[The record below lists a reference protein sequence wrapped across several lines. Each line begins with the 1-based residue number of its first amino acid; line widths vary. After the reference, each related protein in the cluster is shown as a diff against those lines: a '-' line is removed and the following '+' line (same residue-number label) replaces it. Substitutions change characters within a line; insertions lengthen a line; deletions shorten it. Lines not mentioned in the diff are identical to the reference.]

1 MTHYLKYVFVIT
13 TLAGVNTAYAQAKT
27 QEHYQE
33 LEVGVGGNIKH
44 TNTDV
49 NYKNKEFD
57 LHIHPLWES
66 RYVTEGRDTL
76 PVMVLHQLQLSLIIK
91 TLR

>member
-13 TLAGVNTAYAQAKT
+13 TLAVANTAYAQAKT

-33 LEVGVGGNIKH
+33 LEVGVGVKSLIYIFTH
-44 TNTDV
+44 
-49 NYKNKEFD
+49 Y
-57 LHIHPLWES
+57 
-66 RYVTEGRDTL
+66 GRADMLPKVEITL
-76 PVMVLHQLQLSLIIK
+76 PVMVLHQLLLRLTIK